1 MLDQAK
7 WLNFGSQDVAY
18 YKDKF
23 HSKGNLVIK
32 FTYKFI
38 YIYMSYRYM
47 LSKPFI
53 YVFCIVEVWYES
65 FKEQDCLFLFSLKQ
79 HRVASSKL
87 TYVVKIPNQISWCL
101 NLRVLVTNNLLKL
114 NSSLIVIRIML
125 FSPHKFCLI
134 LVFHVEPSLVLED
147 HNIFHPL
154 LHSILLEWG
163 VRFPVITTHLSL
175 LTVKSQFQESME
187 FVHTL

>member
-1 MLDQAK
+1 M
-7 WLNFGSQDVAY
+7 
-18 YKDKF
+18 
-23 HSKGNLVIK
+23 
-32 FTYKFI
+32 
-38 YIYMSYRYM
+38 YRYM
-47 LSKPFI
+47 LSTPFI

-65 FKEQDCLFLFSLKQ
+65 FKEQVCLFLFSLKQ

-147 HNIFHPL
+147 HNIIHPL

-175 LTVKSQFQESME
+175 LTVKSKFQESLE

>member
-1 MLDQAK
+1 MY
-7 WLNFGSQDVAY
+7 S
-18 YKDKF
+18 
-23 HSKGNLVIK
+23 
-32 FTYKFI
+32 
-38 YIYMSYRYM
+38 YM
-47 LSKPFI
+47 LSTPFI

-65 FKEQDCLFLFSLKQ
+65 FNGQVCLFLFSLKQ

-134 LVFHVEPSLVLED
+134 LVFHVEPSHVLED
-147 HNIFHPL
+147 HNIIHPL

-163 VRFPVITTHLSL
+163 VRFLWLPHIYLCLPSSRNFRNHWSL
-175 LTVKSQFQESME
+175 GTLCSHVQIYKTSQNYKTIQIYK
-187 FVHTL
+187 TIQKLRPI